1 MDSTAAVRARS
12 TVRWREGKR
21 EGEGEGRP
29 STRCLGRHVCVCVC
43 ECVCGCLGVWVC
55 VCVGGE
61 TAGKAWDREDP
72 AMGRKAELAVVG
84 WQMVGIALGGDGHR
98 HGSRLADAP
107 DSRREKGEWIASTPA
122 PDRDKEGAD
131 K

>member
-1 MDSTAAVRARS
+1 
-12 TVRWREGKR
+12 
-21 EGEGEGRP
+21 
-29 STRCLGRHVCVCVC
+29 
-43 ECVCGCLGVWVC
+43 
-55 VCVGGE
+55 
-61 TAGKAWDREDP
+61 
-72 AMGRKAELAVVG
+72 VG